1 MKERTYKS
9 FRDVKRELFE
19 ALAKPRRADGGR
31 VDIVVGDDPGAF
43 NEATGGRNQ
52 TRVQKTDG
60 KNIASP
66 SS

>member
-1 MKERTYKS
+1 LFGGPVKS
-9 FRDVKRELFE
+9 
-19 ALAKPRRADGGR
+19 RRADGGR
-31 VDIVVGDDPGAF
+31 VHVVVTDNPDAL
-43 NEATGGRNQ
+43 NSATGRNQ

>member
-9 FRDVKRELFE
+9 FRDVKRESFE
-19 ALAKPRRADGGR
+19 ALANPRRAEGGR
-31 VDIVVGDDPGAF
+31 VDIVVADDPGAF
-43 NEATGGRNQ
+43 NEATGKRNQ